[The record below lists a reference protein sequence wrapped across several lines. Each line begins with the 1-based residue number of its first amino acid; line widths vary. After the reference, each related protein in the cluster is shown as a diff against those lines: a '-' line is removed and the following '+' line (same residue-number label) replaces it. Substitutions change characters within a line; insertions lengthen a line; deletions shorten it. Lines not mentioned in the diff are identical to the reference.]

1 MDRPV
6 LVTYAPVP
14 ELGWAVILEEPLDA
28 ALANV
33 EILKRY
39 AAVLLV
45 VGLAIGAVI
54 IAWVSSRMTGPIS
67 GTSPG
72 CGDDW
77 RRQSRAPDQYQNRR

>member
-33 EILKRY
+33 EMLKRY
-39 AAVLLV
+39 ATVLLV
-45 VGLAIGAVI
+45 VGLAVGAVI
-54 IAWVSSRMTGPIS
+54 IAWVSSRMTGPIRELRQ
-67 GTSPG
+67 G
-72 CGDDW
+72 GDDW
-77 RRQSRAPDQYQNRR
+77 RWQLGASDQYQNR